1 MKATTLSA
9 AQDLWEQVPDYDE
22 EDNSGVIVEQIRI
35 AQEHIGRAERALQA
49 GDQRAATDLLG
60 SAVAE
65 LMEVATGEHV
75 A

>member
-9 AQDLWEQVPDYDE
+9 AQDLYEQVPDYDE
-22 EDNSGVIVEQIRI
+22 SDAGWIWEQIRI